1 LKHILFIVIGKQ
13 NKILIVEDE
22 VITAMDIKNIL
33 KNFGFDVV
41 GMASTGED
49 AIYKAKKFQPNLT
62 LMDISLK
69 GDMDGIE
76 AAEEIKSLY
85 NIPIVYMSA
94 FTDTNTFERIKFTN
108 PYGFVNKP
116 VSSDLLF
123 ISIETAIYKHNLDK
137 KLAESQEKLKDAHNN
152 LEMRVQERTQELK
165 NAYEEIS
172 DIYHNAP
179 CGYHSLDK
187 KGYFVK
193 INNTELKWL
202 GYSMDELIGKKR
214 FSDLLIEEGIKKFRE
229 YFPVFIEQGFM
240 HDLEFDMIKKDG
252 SLLKILLSATA
263 IYDDDQNFLM
273 SRATL
278 FDITNLDISNPK
290 KTFETNSEQ
299 IILK

>member
-1 LKHILFIVIGKQ
+1 MKHIVFSVIGKQ

-33 KNFGFDVV
+33 RNFGFDVV

-49 AIYKAKKFQPNLT
+49 AIKKAEEFQPNLV

-76 AAEEIKSLY
+76 AAEEIISIH
-85 NIPIVYMSA
+85 NIPVVYMSA
-94 FTDTNTFERIKFTN
+94 FTDSNTFERIKFTN

-137 KLAESQEKLKDAHNN
+137 KLAESQEKLKDAHDN
-152 LEMRVQERTQELK
+152 LELRVQERTQELES
-165 NAYEEIS
+165 AYKELS

-187 KGYFVK
+187 DGVIVK

-202 GYSMDELIGKKR
+202 GYSMDEIVGKKR
-214 FSDLLIEEGIKKFRE
+214 FLDLLTEEGVEKFKKN
-229 YFPVFIEQGFM
+229 FPLFIEQGFV
-240 HDLEFDMIKKDG
+240 HDLEFDMVKKDG
-252 SLLKILLSATA
+252 SLLTIILSATA
-263 IYDDDQNFLM
+263 IYDDENNFKM
-273 SRATL
+273 SRSTI
-278 FDITNLDISNPK
+278 FNISTRKNK
-290 KTFETNSEQ
+290 
-299 IILK
+299 

>member
-1 LKHILFIVIGKQ
+1 MIGNQ

-22 VITAMDIKNIL
+22 VITAMDIKNML
-33 KNFGFDVV
+33 KNYGFDVV

-49 AIYKAKKFQPNLT
+49 AIKKAKEFQPNLT

-85 NIPIVYMSA
+85 DIPIVYMSA
-94 FTDTNTFERIKFTN
+94 FTDSNTFERIKFTN

-123 ISIETAIYKHNLDK
+123 ISIEAAIYKHNLDK
-137 KLAESQEKLKDAHNN
+137 KLAESQEKLKDAHDH
-152 LEMRVQERTQELK
+152 LELRVQERTQELES
-165 NAYEEIS
+165 AYEELS

-187 KGYFVK
+187 EGYIVK

-202 GYSMDELIGKKR
+202 GYTMDEIVGKKK
-214 FSDLLIEEGIKKFRE
+214 FSDLITEEGVKKFNKL
-229 YFPVFIEQGFM
+229 FPIFIEQGIA
-240 HDLEFDMIKKDG
+240 HDLEYDMIKKDG
-252 SLLKILLSATA
+252 SILTIILSATA
-263 IYDDDQNFLM
+263 IYDEENNFKM
-273 SRATL
+273 SRSTI
-278 FDITNLDISNPK
+278 FNINTRK
-290 KTFETNSEQ
+290 
-299 IILK
+299 

>member
-1 LKHILFIVIGKQ
+1 MKHILFIVIGKQ

-22 VITAMDIKNIL
+22 VITAMDIKNML

-49 AIYKAKKFQPNLT
+49 AIYKAQKFRPNLT

-76 AAEEIKSLY
+76 AAEEIRSLY

-94 FTDTNTFERIKFTN
+94 FTDMNTFERIKFTN

-152 LEMRVQERTQELK
+152 LEMRVQERTHELK
-165 NAYEEIS
+165 NAYEELS
-172 DIYHNAP
+172 DIYNNAP

-193 INNTELKWL
+193 INNTELEWL

-214 FSDLLIEEGIKKFRE
+214 FSDLLTKEGVKKFKE
-229 YFPVFIEQGFM
+229 NFQVFIEQGFI
-240 HDLEFDMIKKDG
+240 HDLEFDLIRKDG
-252 SLLKILLSATA
+252 SKLTIILSATA
-263 IYDDDQNFLM
+263 IYDDENNFKM
-273 SRATL
+273 SRSTIFNINSRKNKYYTN
-278 FDITNLDISNPK
+278 FD
-290 KTFETNSEQ
+290 
-299 IILK
+299 

>member
-1 LKHILFIVIGKQ
+1 MKHTLFSVIGKQ

-49 AIYKAKKFQPNLT
+49 AINKAKEFQPNLT

-69 GDMDGIE
+69 GNMDGIE
-76 AAEEIKSLY
+76 AAEKIRSLY

-94 FTDTNTFERIKFTN
+94 FTDSNTFERIKFTN

-137 KLAESQEKLKDAHNN
+137 KLTESQEKLKDAHNN
-152 LEMRVQERTQELK
+152 LEMRVQERTQELE
-165 NAYEEIS
+165 NAYKELS
-172 DIYHNAP
+172 DSYHNAP

-187 KGYFVK
+187 DGYIVK

-202 GYSMDELIGKKR
+202 GYSMDEIIEKKR
-214 FSDLLIEEGIKKFRE
+214 FRDLVTDEGVEKFKK
-229 YFPVFIEQGFM
+229 YFPLLLEQGFV

-252 SLLKILLSATA
+252 SKLTIILSATA
-263 IYDDDQNFLM
+263 IYDEDNNFKM
-273 SRATL
+273 SRSTIFNINSRKDGYYTN
-278 FDITNLDISNPK
+278 FD
-290 KTFETNSEQ
+290 
-299 IILK
+299 

>member
-1 LKHILFIVIGKQ
+1 VIVKQ

-22 VITAMDIKNIL
+22 VITAMDIRNML

-41 GMASTGED
+41 GMASTGKD
-49 AIYKAKKFQPNLT
+49 AISKVKEFKPNLT

-76 AAEEIKSLY
+76 AAEEIKSRY
-85 NIPIVYMSA
+85 NIPVVYMSA
-94 FTDTNTFERIKFTN
+94 FTDSNTFERIKFTN

-137 KLAESQEKLKDAHNN
+137 KLAESQEKLKDAHDN
-152 LEMRVQERTQELK
+152 LELRVQERTQELE
-165 NAYEEIS
+165 NAYEELS
-172 DIYHNAP
+172 DMYNNAP

-187 KGYFVK
+187 EGYIIK

-202 GYSMDELIGKKR
+202 GYSMDEVIGKKK
-214 FSDLLIEEGIKKFRE
+214 FHDLITEEGVEKFNK
-229 YFPVFIEQGFM
+229 YFPLFVEQGFL

-252 SLLKILLSATA
+252 SLLTIILSATA
-263 IYDDDQNFLM
+263 IYDNENNFKM
-273 SRATL
+273 SRSTI
-278 FDITNLDISNPK
+278 FNISARK
-290 KTFETNSEQ
+290 
-299 IILK
+299 